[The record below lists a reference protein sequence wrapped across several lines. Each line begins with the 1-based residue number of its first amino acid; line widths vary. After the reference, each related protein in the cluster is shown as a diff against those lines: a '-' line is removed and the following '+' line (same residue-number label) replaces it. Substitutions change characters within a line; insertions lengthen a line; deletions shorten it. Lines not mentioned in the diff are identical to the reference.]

1 MSDQHQAE
9 DDSVVR
15 EFHREERRLARL
27 RLVAE
32 QPSSEQTDFS
42 DDYEPDPQEAA

>member
-1 MSDQHQAE
+1 MSDEPRTEEQP
-9 DDSVVR
+9 VVR

-27 RLVAE
+27 RLVE
-32 QPSSEQTDFS
+32 QASPEQSDFS